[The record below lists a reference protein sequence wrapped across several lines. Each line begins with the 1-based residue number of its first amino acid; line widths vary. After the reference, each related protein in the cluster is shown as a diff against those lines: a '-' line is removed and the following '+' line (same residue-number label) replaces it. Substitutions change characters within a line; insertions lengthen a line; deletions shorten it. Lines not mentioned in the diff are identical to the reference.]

1 MTYTTTAPLP
11 QPSADTMPDVRTQT
25 WQAASELGEIFRAV
39 GINVSRVVV
48 NDDDDRAPFIN
59 LGTVDAAAGFELARR
74 IRKSMKPLLQTA
86 NALQAAFIAH
96 ELEVPAPIIYH
107 GKIILGNISV
117 PDTDRLACL
126 LGAPSQEEVVD
137 LTQWPEAQQVV
148 DRLGDAFKKATRGG
162 FLDPKFHP
170 ECLRCQEDAAIQLG
184 TIDAR
189 TARRLA
195 SALEFGA

>member
-1 MTYTTTAPLP
+1 MTHPTTAPLS
-11 QPSADTMPDVRTQT
+11 QQSADPVPNARTHT

-39 GINVSRVVV
+39 GINVSLVAV

-59 LGTVDAAAGFELARR
+59 LGTVDAATGFELVRR
-74 IRKSMKPLLQTA
+74 IRKGMKPLLQTA
-86 NALQAAFIAH
+86 NALQAAFLAH
-96 ELEVPAPIIYH
+96 ELDIPDPIIYH

-117 PDTDRLACL
+117 PAADRLACL
-126 LGAPSQEEVVD
+126 LGAPSQQEVVD
-137 LTQWPEAQQVV
+137 LTEWPEAQQVV
-148 DRLGDAFKKATRGG
+148 DRLGDAFVEATRGG
-162 FLDPKFHP
+162 FIDPKLHP

-184 TIDAR
+184 TIDVR